1 MDTRIKER
9 LVGAIA
15 LVAIV
20 VIVVPELL
28 TGQRS
33 APVAPVTPG
42 TVPTQTVV
50 IDLTKPRGANPPAQ
64 EPVAAA
70 TPAPAPAPEPRQVP
84 EPAPPD
90 AALGAPAHEP
100 PAALPTP
107 APAAPT
113 ATPST
118 AASAP
123 GNAPANGKG
132 APIASTRSAT
142 PAPAPP
148 VAPPTA
154 TPPRPSAAAHGG
166 ESWVV
171 QLGSFSSHDNAEH
184 FAASL
189 RAKGYKAFV
198 SEFHG
203 SGKVLFRVRVGP
215 EQDRARAD
223 AIAARLAHEG
233 HKGSVT
239 PEG

>member
-28 TGQRS
+28 TGQR
-33 APVAPVTPG
+33 APSVAPAAPG
-42 TVPTQTVV
+42 AVPNRTVV
-50 IDLTKPRGANPPAQ
+50 IDLTTPERAAIERAPAAAA
-64 EPVAAA
+64 VAA
-70 TPAPAPAPEPRQVP
+70 TPAPAPAPTPAPEPRLVP
-84 EPAPPD
+84 ETVPTDGPAAPGAD
-90 AALGAPAHEP
+90 AAAPA
-100 PAALPTP
+100 P
-107 APAAPT
+107 APAAT
-113 ATPST
+113 
-118 AASAP
+118 
-123 GNAPANGKG
+123 G
-132 APIASTRSAT
+132 APVTAKS
-142 PAPAPP
+142 APAP
-148 VAPPTA
+148 TA
-154 TPPRPSAAAHGG
+154 RPAAASESTPSAPPRPNAAAHGG

-198 SEFHG
+198 SEFRG

-233 HKGSVT
+233 HKGSVS